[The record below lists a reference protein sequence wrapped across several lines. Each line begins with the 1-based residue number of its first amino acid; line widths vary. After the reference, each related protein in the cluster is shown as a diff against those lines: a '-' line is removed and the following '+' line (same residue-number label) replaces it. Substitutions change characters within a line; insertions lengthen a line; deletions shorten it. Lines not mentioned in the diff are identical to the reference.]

1 MSIATILPSLD
12 SKISKEN
19 WQFRLANDNTTTV
32 EGPAGGPCLSSV
44 SRRLEGDG
52 APAGWP
58 RPWWWSPTVL
68 RPSRYPRDCF
78 CL

>member
-12 SKISKEN
+12 SKISKQN
-19 WQFRLANDNTTTV
+19 WQFRLANDNTT
-32 EGPAGGPCLSSV
+32 
-44 SRRLEGDG
+44 G

-58 RPWWWSPTVL
+58 RPCWWSPTVL
-68 RPSRYPRDCF
+68 RPSQYPRDCF